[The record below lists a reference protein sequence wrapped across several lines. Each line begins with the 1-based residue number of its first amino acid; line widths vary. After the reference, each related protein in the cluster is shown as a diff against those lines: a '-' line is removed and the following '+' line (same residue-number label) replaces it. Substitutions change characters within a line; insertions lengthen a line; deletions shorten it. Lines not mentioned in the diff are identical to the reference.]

1 MRLNGE
7 GMMEDAATS
16 SRASWFQATARQ
28 RVAGL
33 LDPNSF
39 TEFVGPSER
48 VQSPHLHLFDLP
60 SAFDDGVVIG
70 RGTLDGRAVLVAA
83 QEGQFMG
90 GTFAEVSGAKI
101 IGLVRAARDHQDLP
115 QTVLLLIDSGGVR
128 LQEANA
134 GELAVAELMR
144 AIVQARSA
152 GVTVIALVGG
162 KSGAFG
168 GAGLTAATC
177 SRVVVSAQGRIAVS
191 GPEVIETNK
200 GVEEF
205 DSADKALVWSVDGG
219 KNRRL
224 IGGAD
229 AFAGDSMEGFRAAAK
244 ALLARAPAFDL
255 KTMQAEQERL
265 AARQELLGAC
275 NDAVSM
281 WRVLGIK
288 DPEAIRDMDNKDFAT
303 LANSIK
309 EANHDAR

>member
-1 MRLNGE
+1 
-7 GMMEDAATS
+7 MEDTATRGKS
-16 SRASWFQATARQ
+16 GWFDATARQ
-28 RVAGL
+28 RVTGL
-33 LDPNSF
+33 LDPGSF
-39 TEFVGPSER
+39 TEFIGPSER
-48 VQSPHLHLFDLP
+48 VQSPHLRMFDLP
-60 SAFDDGVVIG
+60 SAFDDGVIIG
-70 RGTLDGRAVLVAA
+70 RGKLKGKDVLIAA

-90 GTFAEVSGAKI
+90 GTFGEVSGAKI
-101 IGLVRAARDHQDLP
+101 LGLVRAACDHKKLP
-115 QTVLLLIDSGGVR
+115 QTVLLLLDSGGVR

-144 AIVQARSA
+144 AIVQARCA
-152 GVTVIALVGG
+152 GVAVIALVGG

-177 SRVVVSAQGRIAVS
+177 SRIVISEQGRIGVS

-205 DSADKALVWSVDGG
+205 DAQDKALVWSTDGG

-229 AFAGDSMEGFRAAAK
+229 AFAEDSMDGFRAAAEA
-244 ALLARAPAFDL
+244 ALAKVPSFDL

-265 AARQELLGAC
+265 TARQQRLGAC
-275 NDAVSM
+275 DDAISM
-281 WRVLGIK
+281 WRILGIK
-288 DPEAIRDMDNKDFAT
+288 DPEKVRDMDGKDFTA
-303 LANSIK
+303 LANGIK

>member
-1 MRLNGE
+1 
-7 GMMEDAATS
+7 MENAAIN
-16 SRASWFQATARQ
+16 AQAGWFQATARQ
-28 RVAGL
+28 RIAGL
-33 LDPNSF
+33 LDSNSF
-39 TEFVGPSER
+39 TEFMGPSER

-70 RGTLDGRAVLVAA
+70 RGKLDGRDVLIAA

-101 IGLVRAARDHQDLP
+101 VGLMRAARDHKELP
-115 QTVLLLIDSGGVR
+115 QTVLLLLDSGGVR

-134 GELAVAELMR
+134 GELVVAELMR
-144 AIVQARSA
+144 AIVEARSA
-152 GVTVIALVGG
+152 GVAVIALVGG
-162 KSGAFG
+162 KAGAFG

-177 SRVVVSAQGRIAVS
+177 SRIVVSEQGRIGVS

-205 DSADKALVWSVDGG
+205 DAANKALVWSVDGG

-229 AFAGDSMEGFRAAAK
+229 AFAQDSIEGFRAATT
-244 ALLARAPAFDL
+244 ALLAKVPAFDL
-255 KTMQAEQERL
+255 KTMHAEQARL
-265 AARQELLGAC
+265 ASRQEKFGAC
-275 NDAVSM
+275 DDAISM
-281 WRVLGIK
+281 WRKLDIK
-288 DPEAIRDMDNKDFAT
+288 DPEAIRDMAGKDFAT
-303 LANSIK
+303 LANTIK

>member
-1 MRLNGE
+1 
-7 GMMEDAATS
+7 MEDAATTGQ
-16 SRASWFQATARQ
+16 ASWFQATARQ
-28 RVAGL
+28 RVEGL
-33 LDPNSF
+33 LDPASF
-39 TEFVGPSER
+39 TEFLGPSER
-48 VQSPHLHLFDLP
+48 VRSPHLHLFDLP

-70 RGTLDGRAVLVAA
+70 RGALDGKPVLVAA

-90 GTFAEVSGAKI
+90 GTFAEVSGAKLV
-101 IGLVRAARDHQDLP
+101 GLLRAARDHKDLP
-115 QTVLLLIDSGGVR
+115 QTVLLLMDSGGVR

-144 AIVQARSA
+144 AIVEARCA
-152 GVTVIALVGG
+152 GVAVIALIGG
-162 KSGAFG
+162 RAGAFG
-168 GAGLTAATC
+168 GAGLTTATC
-177 SRVVVSAQGRIAVS
+177 SRVAVSEQGRIAVS

-205 DSADKALVWSVDGG
+205 DAENKALVWSTDGG

-229 AFAGDSMEGFRAAAK
+229 TFAEDSMAGFRAAAE
-244 ALLARAPAFDL
+244 ALMAKVPAFDL

-265 AARQELLGAC
+265 ATRQKRFGAC
-275 NDAVSM
+275 DDAVSM
-281 WRVLGIK
+281 WRILGIK
-288 DPEAIRDMDNKDFAT
+288 EPEAIRDMDSKEFAA

>member
-1 MRLNGE
+1 
-7 GMMEDAATS
+7 MMEDAATS
-16 SRASWFQATARQ
+16 GQASWFQATARQ

-39 TEFVGPSER
+39 TEFLGPSER

-60 SAFDDGVVIG
+60 SAFDDGVIIG
-70 RGTLDGRAVLVAA
+70 RGRLDGKPVLVAA

-90 GTFAEVSGAKI
+90 GTFAEVSGAKMV
-101 IGLVRAARDHQDLP
+101 GLLRAARDHKDLP
-115 QTVLLLIDSGGVR
+115 QTVLLLMDSGGVR

-144 AIVQARSA
+144 AIVQARCA
-152 GVTVIALVGG
+152 GVAVIALVGG
-162 KSGAFG
+162 KAGAFG
-168 GAGLTAATC
+168 GAGLTTATC
-177 SRVVVSAQGRIAVS
+177 SRVAVSEQGRIAVS

-205 DSADKALVWSVDGG
+205 DAEDKALVWSTDGG

-229 AFAGDSMEGFRAAAK
+229 IFAEDSMEGFRAAAK
-244 ALLARAPAFDL
+244 ALMVKVPAFDL
-255 KTMQAEQERL
+255 KSMQAEQERL
-265 AARQELLGAC
+265 MARQERLGAC
-275 NDAVSM
+275 DDAVSM
-281 WRVLGIK
+281 WRILGIK
-288 DPEAIRDMDNKDFAT
+288 EPETIRDMDSKYFAA
-303 LANSIK
+303 LANGIE

>member
-1 MRLNGE
+1 
-7 GMMEDAATS
+7 MEDTATRDKS
-16 SRASWFQATARQ
+16 GWFDATARQ
-28 RVAGL
+28 RVTGL
-33 LDPNSF
+33 LDPGSF
-39 TEFVGPSER
+39 TEFIGPSER
-48 VQSPHLHLFDLP
+48 VQSPHLKMFDLP
-60 SAFDDGVVIG
+60 SAFDDGVIIG
-70 RGTLDGRAVLVAA
+70 RGKLKGKDVLVAA

-90 GTFAEVSGAKI
+90 GAFGEVSGAKI
-101 IGLVRAARDHQDLP
+101 LGLVRAARDRKELP
-115 QTVLLLIDSGGVR
+115 QTVLLLLDSGGVR

-144 AIVQARSA
+144 AIVQARCA
-152 GVTVIALVGG
+152 GVAVIALVGG

-177 SRVVVSAQGRIAVS
+177 SRIVISEQGRIGVS

-205 DSADKALVWSVDGG
+205 DAQDKALVWSTDGG

-229 AFAGDSMEGFRAAAK
+229 AFAEDSMDGFRAAAE
-244 ALLARAPAFDL
+244 AVLAKVPSFDL

-265 AARQELLGAC
+265 TARQQRLGAC
-275 NDAVSM
+275 DDAISM
-281 WRVLGIK
+281 WRILGIK
-288 DPEAIRDMDNKDFAT
+288 DPEAVRDMDGKDLTA
-303 LANSIK
+303 LANGIK

>member
-1 MRLNGE
+1 
-7 GMMEDAATS
+7 MMEDTATS
-16 SRASWFQATARQ
+16 GRASWFQATARQ

-33 LDPNSF
+33 LDPHSF
-39 TEFVGPSER
+39 TEFLGPSER

-60 SAFDDGVVIG
+60 SSFDDGVVIG
-70 RGTLDGRAVLVAA
+70 RGKLDGKDVLVAA

-90 GTFAEVSGAKI
+90 GTFAEVSGAKMV
-101 IGLVRAARDHQDLP
+101 GLVRAARDHKDLP
-115 QTVLLLIDSGGVR
+115 QTVLLLMDSGGVR

-152 GVTVIALVGG
+152 GVAVIALVGG
-162 KSGAFG
+162 RAGAFG
-168 GAGLTAATC
+168 GAGLTTATC
-177 SRVVVSAQGRIAVS
+177 SRVVVSGQGRIAVS
-191 GPEVIETNK
+191 GPEVIETNE

-205 DSADKALVWSVDGG
+205 DAANKALVWSVDGG

-229 AFAGDSMEGFRAAAK
+229 AFAEDSMEGFRAAAK
-244 ALLARAPAFDL
+244 AVLAQVPAFDL
-255 KTMQAEQERL
+255 ETMQAEQERL
-265 AARQELLGAC
+265 AARQKRLGAC
-275 NDAVSM
+275 DDAVSM
-281 WRVLGIK
+281 WRILGIE
-288 DPEAIRDMDNKDFAT
+288 DPEAIRDMDGKNFAA

>member
-1 MRLNGE
+1 
-7 GMMEDAATS
+7 MEDTATRDKS
-16 SRASWFQATARQ
+16 GWFDATARQ
-28 RVAGL
+28 RVTGL
-33 LDPNSF
+33 LDPGSF
-39 TEFVGPSER
+39 TEFIGPSER
-48 VQSPHLHLFDLP
+48 VQSPHLKMFDLP
-60 SAFDDGVVIG
+60 SAFDDGVIIG
-70 RGTLDGRAVLVAA
+70 RGKLKGKDVLVAA

-90 GTFAEVSGAKI
+90 GTFGEVSGAKI
-101 IGLVRAARDHQDLP
+101 LGLVRAARDRKELP
-115 QTVLLLIDSGGVR
+115 QTVLLLLDSGGVR

-144 AIVQARSA
+144 AIVQARCA
-152 GVTVIALVGG
+152 GVAVIALVGG

-177 SRVVVSAQGRIAVS
+177 SRIVISEQGRIGVS

-205 DSADKALVWSVDGG
+205 NAQDKALVWSTDGG

-229 AFAGDSMEGFRAAAK
+229 AFAEDSMDGFRAAAE
-244 ALLARAPAFDL
+244 AVLAKVPSFDL

-265 AARQELLGAC
+265 TARQQRLGAC
-275 NDAVSM
+275 DDAVSM
-281 WRVLGIK
+281 WRILGIK
-288 DPEAIRDMDNKDFAT
+288 DPEAVRDMDGKDLT
-303 LANSIK
+303 ELANGIK

>member
-1 MRLNGE
+1 
-7 GMMEDAATS
+7 MEDTATRGKS
-16 SRASWFQATARQ
+16 GWFDATARQ
-28 RVAGL
+28 RVTGL
-33 LDPNSF
+33 LDPGSF
-39 TEFVGPSER
+39 TEFIGPSER
-48 VQSPHLHLFDLP
+48 VQSPHLKMFDLP
-60 SAFDDGVVIG
+60 SAFDDGVIIG
-70 RGTLDGRAVLVAA
+70 RGKLKGKDVLVAA

-90 GTFAEVSGAKI
+90 GTFGEVSGAKI
-101 IGLVRAARDHQDLP
+101 LGLVRAARDRKELP
-115 QTVLLLIDSGGVR
+115 QTVLLLLDSGGVR

-144 AIVQARSA
+144 AIVQARCA
-152 GVTVIALVGG
+152 GVAVIALVGG

-177 SRVVVSAQGRIAVS
+177 SRIVISEQGRIGVS

-205 DSADKALVWSVDGG
+205 DAQDKALVWSTDGG

-229 AFAGDSMEGFRAAAK
+229 AFAEDSMDGFRAAAE
-244 ALLARAPAFDL
+244 AVLAKVPSFDL

-265 AARQELLGAC
+265 TARQQRLGAC
-275 NDAVSM
+275 DDAVSM
-281 WRVLGIK
+281 WRILGIK
-288 DPEAIRDMDNKDFAT
+288 DPEAVRDMDGKDLT
-303 LANSIK
+303 ELANGIK

>member
-1 MRLNGE
+1 
-7 GMMEDAATS
+7 MMEDAATNGQ
-16 SRASWFQATARQ
+16 ASWFQATARQ

-39 TEFVGPSER
+39 TEFLGPSER
-48 VQSPHLHLFDLP
+48 IQSPHLHLFDLP
-60 SAFDDGVVIG
+60 SAFDDGVIIG
-70 RGTLDGRAVLVAA
+70 RGTLDGKPVLVAA

-90 GTFAEVSGAKI
+90 GTFAEVSGAKMV
-101 IGLVRAARDHQDLP
+101 GLVRAARDCKDLP
-115 QTVLLLIDSGGVR
+115 QTVLLLMDSGGVR

-144 AIVQARSA
+144 AIVEARCA
-152 GVTVIALVGG
+152 GVAVIALVGG
-162 KSGAFG
+162 RAGAFG
-168 GAGLTAATC
+168 GAGLTTATC
-177 SRVVVSAQGRIAVS
+177 SRVGVSEQGRIAVS

-205 DSADKALVWSVDGG
+205 DAEDKALVWSTDGG

-229 AFAGDSMEGFRAAAK
+229 AFAEDSMDGFRAAAK
-244 ALLARAPAFDL
+244 ALMATIPVFDL

-265 AARQELLGAC
+265 ATRQKRFGAC
-275 NDAVSM
+275 DDAVSM
-281 WRVLGIK
+281 WRILGIK
-288 DPEAIRDMDNKDFAT
+288 EPEAIRDMNSKEFAA
-303 LANSIK
+303 LADSIK

>member
-1 MRLNGE
+1 
-7 GMMEDAATS
+7 MEDAATS

-28 RVAGL
+28 RVEGL

-39 TEFVGPSER
+39 TEFLPPSER
-48 VQSPHLHLFDLP
+48 VRSPHLQLFDLP

-70 RGTLDGRAVLVAA
+70 RGALGGKPVLVAA

-90 GTFAEVSGAKI
+90 GTFAEVSGAKLV
-101 IGLVRAARDHQDLP
+101 GLVRAARDCKDLP
-115 QTVLLLIDSGGVR
+115 QTVLLLMDSGGVR

-144 AIVQARSA
+144 AIVQARCASVA
-152 GVTVIALVGG
+152 VIALVGG
-162 KSGAFG
+162 RAGAFG
-168 GAGLTAATC
+168 GAGITAATC
-177 SRVVVSAQGRIAVS
+177 SRVIISEQGRIGVS

-205 DSADKALVWSVDGG
+205 DSEDKALVWSTDGG
-219 KNRRL
+219 KSRRL

-229 AFAGDSMEGFRAAAK
+229 AFAEDSMEGFRAVAK
-244 ALLARAPAFDL
+244 SLMAKVPAFNL
-255 KTMQAEQERL
+255 ETMQAEQERL
-265 AARQELLGAC
+265 AARQARLGAC
-275 NDAVSM
+275 DDAVSM

-288 DPEAIRDMDNKDFAT
+288 EPGAIRDMDNKSFAA

>member
-1 MRLNGE
+1 
-7 GMMEDAATS
+7 MMEDAATS

-28 RVAGL
+28 RVEGL

-39 TEFVGPSER
+39 TEFLPPSER
-48 VQSPHLHLFDLP
+48 VRSPHLRLFDLP

-70 RGTLDGRAVLVAA
+70 RGALDGMPVLVAA

-90 GTFAEVSGAKI
+90 GTFAEVSGAKLV
-101 IGLVRAARDHQDLP
+101 GLVRAARDHKDLP
-115 QTVLLLIDSGGVR
+115 QTVLLLLDSGGVR

-152 GVTVIALVGG
+152 GVAVIALIGG
-162 KSGAFG
+162 RAGAFG
-168 GAGLTAATC
+168 GAGLTTATC
-177 SRVVVSAQGRIAVS
+177 SRVIVSEQGRIGVS

-205 DSADKALVWSVDGG
+205 DAEDKALVWSTDGG
-219 KNRRL
+219 KTRRL

-229 AFAGDSMEGFRAAAK
+229 AFAEDSMEGFRAAAK
-244 ALLARAPAFDL
+244 SLMAKVPAFNL
-255 KTMQAEQERL
+255 ETMQAEHERL
-265 AARQELLGAC
+265 AARQERFGAC
-275 NDAVSM
+275 DDAVSM
-281 WRVLGIK
+281 WRVMGIK
-288 DPEAIRDMDNKDFAT
+288 EPEAIRDMDSRDLAA

>member
-1 MRLNGE
+1 
-7 GMMEDAATS
+7 MEDTA
-16 SRASWFQATARQ
+16 SRGKSGWFDATARQ

-33 LDPNSF
+33 LDPGSF
-39 TEFVGPSER
+39 TEFIGPSER
-48 VQSPHLHLFDLP
+48 VQSPHLKMFDLP
-60 SAFDDGVVIG
+60 SAFDDGVIVG
-70 RGTLDGRAVLVAA
+70 RGKLKGKDVLIAA

-90 GTFAEVSGAKI
+90 GTFGEVSGAKML
-101 IGLVRAARDHQDLP
+101 GLVRAARDHKELP
-115 QTVLLLIDSGGVR
+115 QTVLLLLDSGGVR

-144 AIVQARSA
+144 AIVQARCA
-152 GVTVIALVGG
+152 GVAVIALVGG

-177 SRVVVSAQGRIAVS
+177 SRIVISEQGRIGVS

-205 DSADKALVWSVDGG
+205 DAQDKALVWSTDGG

-229 AFAGDSMEGFRAAAK
+229 AFAEDSMDGFRAAAETV
-244 ALLARAPAFDL
+244 LAKVPSLDL

-265 AARQELLGAC
+265 TSRQQRLGAC
-275 NDAVSM
+275 DDAVSM
-281 WRVLGIK
+281 WRILGIK
-288 DPEAIRDMDNKDFAT
+288 DPAAVRDMDGKDLTA
-303 LANSIK
+303 LANGIK

>member
-1 MRLNGE
+1 
-7 GMMEDAATS
+7 MEDTAARGKS
-16 SRASWFQATARQ
+16 GWFDATARQ

-33 LDPNSF
+33 LDPGSF
-39 TEFVGPSER
+39 TEFIGPSER
-48 VQSPHLHLFDLP
+48 VQSPHLKMFDLP
-60 SAFDDGVVIG
+60 SAFDDGVIIG
-70 RGTLDGRAVLVAA
+70 RGKLKGKDVLIAA

-90 GTFAEVSGAKI
+90 GTFGEVSGAKI
-101 IGLVRAARDHQDLP
+101 LGLVRAARDHKELP
-115 QTVLLLIDSGGVR
+115 QTVLLLLDSGGVR

-144 AIVQARSA
+144 AIVQARCA
-152 GVTVIALVGG
+152 DVAVIALVGG

-177 SRVVVSAQGRIAVS
+177 SRIVISEQGRIGVS

-205 DSADKALVWSVDGG
+205 DAQDKALVWSTDGG

-229 AFAGDSMEGFRAAAK
+229 AFAEDSMDGFRAAAE
-244 ALLARAPAFDL
+244 AVLAKVPSLDL

-265 AARQELLGAC
+265 TARQQQLGAC
-275 NDAVSM
+275 DDAVSM
-281 WRVLGIK
+281 WRILGIK
-288 DPEAIRDMDNKDFAT
+288 DPAAVRDMDGKDLTA
-303 LANSIK
+303 LANGIK

>member
-1 MRLNGE
+1 
-7 GMMEDAATS
+7 MMEDAAIS
-16 SRASWFQATARQ
+16 GQASWFQATARQ

-39 TEFVGPSER
+39 AEFLGPSER

-70 RGTLDGRAVLVAA
+70 RGLLDGKAVLVAA

-90 GTFAEVSGAKI
+90 GTFAEVSGAKMV
-101 IGLVRAARDHQDLP
+101 GLLRAARDHKDLP
-115 QTVLLLIDSGGVR
+115 QTVLLLMDSGGVR

-144 AIVQARSA
+144 AIVQARCA
-152 GVTVIALVGG
+152 GVAVIALVGG
-162 KSGAFG
+162 RAGAFG
-168 GAGLTAATC
+168 GAGLTTATC
-177 SRVVVSAQGRIAVS
+177 SRVAVSEQGRIAVS

-205 DSADKALVWSVDGG
+205 DAEDKALVWSTDGG

-229 AFAGDSMEGFRAAAK
+229 AFAEDSMEGFRTAAK
-244 ALLARAPAFDL
+244 ALMAKVPAFDL
-255 KTMQAEQERL
+255 KAMQAEQERL
-265 AARQELLGAC
+265 AARQERLGAC
-275 NDAVSM
+275 DDAVSM
-281 WRVLGIK
+281 WRILGIK
-288 DPEAIRDMDNKDFAT
+288 EPETIRDMDSKDFAA
-303 LANSIK
+303 LANRIK

>member
-1 MRLNGE
+1 
-7 GMMEDAATS
+7 MEDAATS

-28 RVAGL
+28 RVEGL

-39 TEFVGPSER
+39 TEFLPPSER
-48 VQSPHLHLFDLP
+48 VRSPHLQLFDLP

-70 RGTLDGRAVLVAA
+70 RGALGGKPVLVAA

-90 GTFAEVSGAKI
+90 GTFAEVSGAKLV
-101 IGLVRAARDHQDLP
+101 GLVRAARDCKDLP
-115 QTVLLLIDSGGVR
+115 QTVLLLMDSGGVR

-144 AIVQARSA
+144 AIVQARCA
-152 GVTVIALVGG
+152 GVAVIALVGG
-162 KSGAFG
+162 RAGAFG
-168 GAGLTAATC
+168 GAGITAATC
-177 SRVVVSAQGRIAVS
+177 SRVIISEQGRIGVS

-205 DSADKALVWSVDGG
+205 DSEDKALVWSTDGG
-219 KNRRL
+219 KSRRL

-229 AFAGDSMEGFRAAAK
+229 AFAEDSMEGFRAVAK
-244 ALLARAPAFDL
+244 SLMAKVPAFNL
-255 KTMQAEQERL
+255 ETMQAEQERL
-265 AARQELLGAC
+265 AARQARLGAC
-275 NDAVSM
+275 DDAVSM

-288 DPEAIRDMDNKDFAT
+288 EPGAIRDMDNKSFAA

-309 EANHDAR
+309 DANHDAR

>member
-1 MRLNGE
+1 
-7 GMMEDAATS
+7 MMEDAAIHG
-16 SRASWFQATARQ
+16 RGSWFQATARQ

-33 LDPNSF
+33 LDPNTF
-39 TEFVGPSER
+39 TEFLGPSER
-48 VQSPHLHLFDLP
+48 VRSPHLHLFDLP

-70 RGTLDGRAVLVAA
+70 RGKLDGKDVFVAA

-101 IGLVRAARDHQDLP
+101 VGLLRAARDHKDLP
-115 QTVLLLIDSGGVR
+115 QTVLLLLDSGGVR

-134 GELAVAELMR
+134 GELAVAEVMR
-144 AIVQARSA
+144 AIVQARCA
-152 GVTVIALVGG
+152 GVAVIALVGG
-162 KSGAFG
+162 KAGAFG

-177 SRVVVSAQGRIAVS
+177 SRIAVSEQGRIAVS

-205 DSADKALVWSVDGG
+205 DSSNKALVWSTDGG

-229 AFAGDSMEGFRAAAK
+229 AFAQDSMNGFRAAAK
-244 ALLARAPAFDL
+244 ALLPRVPPFDL

-265 AARQELLGAC
+265 AARQKRLGGC
-275 NDAVSM
+275 DDAVSM

-288 DPEAIRDMDNKDFAT
+288 TPEAVRDMDSKAFTA